1 MLHNQLEEVGKR
13 GTEVE
18 FIRWIA
24 YMFTNKILI
33 KYYFQ
38 IFESIAHNRF
48 SIHRPKKSSSGEMS
62 TGHSNYNSIYLK
74 T

>member
-1 MLHNQLEEVGKR
+1 MLPNQLEEFRKR

-48 SIHRPKKSSSGEMS
+48 SIHRPRRVLQGK
-62 TGHSNYNSIYLK
+62 
-74 T
+74 